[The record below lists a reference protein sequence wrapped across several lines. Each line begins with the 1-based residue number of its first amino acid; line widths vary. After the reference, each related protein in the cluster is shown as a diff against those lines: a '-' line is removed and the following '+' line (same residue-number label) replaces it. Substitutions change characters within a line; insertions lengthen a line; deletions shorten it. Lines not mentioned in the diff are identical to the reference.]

1 MTMPM
6 EEDPTRTEGL
16 RERKRRE
23 TRLRIAEEGLRLFV
37 ENGYDA
43 TTLEAV
49 AAASCISARTLFHY
63 FGTKDEILKFW
74 KNPGFIEALGP
85 TLLAESTDQAP
96 LDAVLSCFLKLI
108 SRYETEKSVI
118 VDRILNSTE
127 ALRTRKQAIY
137 VTMEQTVFAA
147 LRELWPQPER
157 RASLRIVA
165 MMAIGALRLAMEAQR
180 QDSGTR
186 SLADYLR
193 DNFALLGR

>member
-1 MTMPM
+1 MSEAM
-6 EEDPTRTEGL
+6 EEEPARTEGL
-16 RERKRRE
+16 RERKRRA

-49 AAASCISARTLFHY
+49 AVASRISARTLFHY
-63 FGTKDEILKFW
+63 FKTKDEILQFW
-74 KNPGFIEALGP
+74 KGPGFLEALGP
-85 TLLAESTDQAP
+85 TLLAESADQPP

-147 LRELWPQPER
+147 LCELWPRPER

-180 QDSGTR
+180 QASGTR

>member
-1 MTMPM
+1 MTDAM
-6 EEDPTRTEGL
+6 EDDPARTEGL
-16 RERKRRE
+16 RERKRRA
-23 TRLRIAEEGLRLFV
+23 TRLRIAEEGLRLFA

-49 AAASCISARTLFHY
+49 AAAARISPRTLFHY
-63 FGTKDEILKFW
+63 FRTKDEILKFW
-74 KNPGFIEALGP
+74 KGPGFLEALGP
-85 TLLAESTDQAP
+85 TLLAESTDQEP

-147 LRELWPQPER
+147 LCELWPRREC